1 MYKRERLVVL
11 FMFFIKFEKVRFF
24 RGVSVYY
31 IVVDFGKDIVL
42 SLYLLKRD
50 VVDLFVFFISNFSNL
65 IGYVWVFVVYMYLL
79 FL

>member
-1 MYKRERLVVL
+1 
-11 FMFFIKFEKVRFF
+11 MFFIKFEKVRFF
-24 RGVSVYY
+24 RGVLVYY